1 MPKFHHH
8 RCSSRPASNG
18 ALLKQVA
25 TRLKLVLSRR
35 QEGWKHLIN
44 KENVEINDQ
53 IQKELEQQGYVTKED
68 RNNECE
74 FIQQIGQSL
83 QLNCDTYCLAYSL
96 LDRTIGAM
104 KIRKKLIRLLS
115 TTCLKIAIKF
125 TEDDKR
131 ENLNRILCEASGYQ
145 YSKRDVN
152 RMELFIL
159 EKLEWNTL
167 DSSVCDILY
176 CLIDILSC
184 GREFLFPHQRK
195 SLATFIAA
203 QLADF
208 ELAKLP
214 NLEIA
219 LGYIGTIFGSRA
231 ANRIAQIATM
241 YGLKINQDQVLQAA
255 IYLKPKTR
263 LLATRRFTSKYHN
276 FCRDEY
282 DTGDLFFDVKK
293 LMTRGELI
301 PVDFGSKSYA
311 EVVRC

>member
-1 MPKFHHH
+1 MPKFHHN
-8 RCSSRPASNG
+8 RRPANNG

-35 QEGWKHLIN
+35 QEGWKQ
-44 KENVEINDQ
+44 Q
-53 IQKELEQQGYVTKED
+53 ITSDPEQNERYQSELEEQGYVTQED
-68 RNNECE
+68 RDNECI
-74 FIQQIGQSL
+74 FIQTIGQSL
-83 QLNCDTYCLAYSL
+83 QLTCDTYCLAYSL

-159 EKLEWNTL
+159 EKLEWYTL
-167 DSSVCDILY
+167 DSSCCDILM

-184 GREFLFPHQRK
+184 GREFLSAHQRK
-195 SLATFIAA
+195 SLSTFLAA
-203 QLADF
+203 QLVDF
-208 ELAKLP
+208 ELAKIP

-219 LGYIGTIFGSRA
+219 LGTVMTIFGPRA
-231 ANRIAQIATM
+231 ATRVAQIANM
-241 YGLKINQDQVLQAA
+241 YGLKFNQDKVLQAA

-263 LLATRRFTSKYHN
+263 LLATRRFTSKYLQ
-276 FCRDEY
+276 FCKDEY
-282 DTGDLFFDVKK
+282 DFANDMFFDVKK

>member
-8 RCSSRPASNG
+8 RSCSTRVANSHQ
-18 ALLKQVA
+18 LKQVA

-35 QEGWKHLIN
+35 QEKWK
-44 KENVEINDQ
+44 EQEWSEETQ
-53 IQKELEQQGYVTKED
+53 RELDEAGYVTQDD
-68 RNNECE
+68 RDNECQ
-74 FIQQIGQSL
+74 FILSIGNSL
-83 QLNCDTYCLAYSL
+83 QLSCDTYCLAYSL

-104 KIRKKLIRLLS
+104 KIKKKLIRLLS
-115 TTCLKIAIKF
+115 TACLKIAIKM

-159 EKLEWNTL
+159 EKLEWCTL

-184 GREFLFPHQRK
+184 GRDFLSPHQRK
-195 SLATFIAA
+195 SLATFLAA
-203 QLADF
+203 QLVDF

-219 LGYIGTIFGSRA
+219 LGCIGTIFGSRA
-231 ANRIAQIATM
+231 ANRIAQIANM
-241 YGLKINQDQVLQAA
+241 YGLRINNEQVLQAA
-255 IYLKPKTR
+255 IYLKPKAR
-263 LLATRRFTSKYHN
+263 LLATRRYAQRYHA
-276 FCRDEY
+276 FCRDESESI
-282 DTGDLFFDVKK
+282 FFDVKK